1 MRQTAL
7 FGLPEHIVPYSL
19 IAFGYPVDKNRHLL
33 PKLPH
38 RISAKDFIQEQL
50 KSHSKLR
57 FLSFTQVVGGKWNQ
71 AVGLNRGR

>member
-33 PKLPH
+33 PKPH

-57 FLSFTQVVGGKWNQ
+57 FLSLVVSGTKLLG
-71 AVGLNRGR
+71 